1 MQNPICSGAS
11 LVIKPSAHP
20 SRHAQT
26 ASRVFYKRKLAPQKK
41 LVKSFSMRRTPVGRD
56 KVSRRY
62 SLSSTSPALK
72 LTRKPRFIIYARGTP
87 RLADLLLAG
96 VLLIKRTRG
105 GEQASR
111 LLFKVTTAD
120 YSPFKNLLLVE

>member
-11 LVIKPSAHP
+11 QVIKPSTHP
-20 SRHAQT
+20 SRRAQT
-26 ASRVFYKRKLAPQKK
+26 ASRVFYKQKLAPLKK

-56 KVSRRY
+56 KVRRRY
-62 SLSSTSPALK
+62 SLSRTSPAPK

-87 RLADLLLAG
+87 RLADLLLADIG
-96 VLLIKRTRG
+96 VLLTRTRA
-105 GEQASR
+105 GESR

-120 YSPFKNLLLVE
+120 AAV